1 VAAENTPPVAPR
13 AAAPV
18 ASRRAS
24 AAPPPLFEDASPASQ
39 AYLTAARARLQG
51 LARADGSLARARGAG
66 PAPSAAQAGRG
77 FDLQLRGTLP
87 TAPRASPQPLDSWLA
102 HAAPSPCGAEA
113 AAAAARRRGAAPAKP
128 VLVAYTPP
136 PPGADGTPA
145 GGSGDA
151 PRSRWLRDTPGRV
164 GVAPAPLALTP
175 PALIGS
181 ASPLSPTPTPGVS
194 PLPPPP
200 ARAAAET
207 HTSPLAEPAMQQQPE
222 EFSFR
227 LSELTPAAQRQRATG
242 PAQPV
247 PARADAGVGPSPPAG
262 GFADSPA
269 LFGGAG
275 GDDLDAPPM
284 PDFDDDAADVGGDAG
299 GWDDGADDGDAAAA
313 AAAAAA
319 ARAKRATRPPG
330 TPNKRLKAAM
340 RARKSLAHAGLRTE
354 EATGVRRSTRERLR
368 PLEYW
373 RNETKTYGR
382 THRSLPTVTAVTLR
396 SPEPAWPA
404 PDGWKPPRARAG
416 RVPAAGAPRGQ
427 LAASDSD
434 DASGD
439 EAGGGSD
446 SEPAPRRK
454 AKPASKGSKRAKA
467 AAKAPLLAGGSDV
480 DDDGDNSA

>member
-1 VAAENTPPVAPR
+1 
-13 AAAPV
+13 
-18 ASRRAS
+18 
-24 AAPPPLFEDASPASQ
+24 
-39 AYLTAARARLQG
+39 
-51 LARADGSLARARGAG
+51 
-66 PAPSAAQAGRG
+66 
-77 FDLQLRGTLP
+77 
-87 TAPRASPQPLDSWLA
+87 
-102 HAAPSPCGAEA
+102 
-113 AAAAARRRGAAPAKP
+113 
-128 VLVAYTPP
+128 
-136 PPGADGTPA
+136 
-145 GGSGDA
+145 
-151 PRSRWLRDTPGRV
+151 
-164 GVAPAPLALTP
+164 
-175 PALIGS
+175 
-181 ASPLSPTPTPGVS
+181 
-194 PLPPPP
+194 
-200 ARAAAET
+200 
-207 HTSPLAEPAMQQQPE
+207 
-222 EFSFR
+222 
-227 LSELTPAAQRQRATG
+227 
-242 PAQPV
+242 
-247 PARADAGVGPSPPAG
+247 
-262 GFADSPA
+262 
-269 LFGGAG
+269 
-275 GDDLDAPPM
+275 
-284 PDFDDDAADVGGDAG
+284 
-299 GWDDGADDGDAAAA
+299 
-313 AAAAAA
+313 
-319 ARAKRATRPPG
+319 
-330 TPNKRLKAAM
+330 M